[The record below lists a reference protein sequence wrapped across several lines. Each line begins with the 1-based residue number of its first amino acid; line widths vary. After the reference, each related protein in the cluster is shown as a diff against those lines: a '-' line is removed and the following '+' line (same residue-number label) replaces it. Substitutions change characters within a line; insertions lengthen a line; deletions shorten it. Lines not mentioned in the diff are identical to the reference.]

1 MQIRPAF
8 GGNIMAQ
15 IVTTNTRPQFATV
28 RYKVMDAPMREES
41 AAGEIVHCKLP
52 KGVGESQVK
61 HVRTE
66 PVPAGKTISDA
77 DILVVGGRG
86 LQKEAD
92 LKLIREAARFLG
104 GDWAIT
110 RPLAEKGWCTND
122 RQIGLSGRT
131 VRPKLIITCGGQRR
145 HPVRGLHEPVRAYYR
160 HQHRS
165 RRADLP
171 GVARCDR
178 RRPVRGIAGAAPQ
191 TEGGKRMK
199 PFQKINDTDLA
210 VFEKLMPGRVFYG
223 SAISEDYDHDEMTE
237 YGHYMPDAV
246 LQALSTEEVCA
257 VLAYCNSHNIAVT
270 PRGTGTGL
278 CGGCVARDGGIVLST
293 EKMKKV
299 LEVDTQ
305 NMTAT
310 VEPGVLLMEF
320 PKALEGT
327 GLFYPPDPGE
337 KTATMGGN
345 AMTNAGGMRA
355 VRYGVTRDYVLGM
368 EVVLADGT
376 VLSLGGKNVKTSSG
390 YSLIQLMVGSEG
402 TLGFLTKLTVKLIPE
417 PKVNLS
423 LLIPFDD
430 LNKCIGA
437 VPAVLACGCEPT
449 AVEFMERAVIASA
462 ETYLGKQ
469 FPDTSADAYLL
480 VRLDGASTDALQP
493 SVAVLTDLALSLGAK
508 DVLLADTD
516 ERKESIWNARGA
528 FLEAIKSGTPSMD
541 ECDVVVP
548 RDKIALFVEK
558 SIAIGKRQGVRI
570 CSFGHAGDGN
580 LHIYACQDNLTEDLW
595 QEKVHCI
602 MDELYA
608 EARAL
613 SGEVSGEHGVGHAKR
628 AFLEESLG
636 SRQIELMRGIKQVFD
651 PNGILNPG
659 KVV

>member
-1 MQIRPAF
+1 
-8 GGNIMAQ
+8 
-15 IVTTNTRPQFATV
+15 
-28 RYKVMDAPMREES
+28 
-41 AAGEIVHCKLP
+41 
-52 KGVGESQVK
+52 
-61 HVRTE
+61 
-66 PVPAGKTISDA
+66 
-77 DILVVGGRG
+77 
-86 LQKEAD
+86 
-92 LKLIREAARFLG
+92 
-104 GDWAIT
+104 
-110 RPLAEKGWCTND
+110 
-122 RQIGLSGRT
+122 
-131 VRPKLIITCGGQRR
+131 
-145 HPVRGLHEPVRAYYR
+145 
-160 HQHRS
+160 
-165 RRADLP
+165 
-171 GVARCDR
+171 
-178 RRPVRGIAGAAPQ
+178 
-191 TEGGKRMK
+191 MK
-199 PFQKINDTDLA
+199 PFQTIGQTDLA
-210 VFEKLMPGRVFYG
+210 FFESLMPGRVFYG
-223 SAISEDYDHDEMTE
+223 EAISEDYDHDEMTE

-246 LQALSTEEVCA
+246 LQALSTGEVSQ
-257 VLAYCNSHNIAVT
+257 VLKHCNQRNIAVV

-278 CGGCVARDGGIVLST
+278 CGGCVAKGGGVVLST
-293 EKMKKV
+293 EKMKRV
-299 LEVDTQ
+299 LEVDTH

-368 EVVLADGT
+368 EVVLADGE
-376 VLSLGGKNVKTSSG
+376 VLTLGGKNVKTSSG
-390 YSLIQLMVGSEG
+390 YSLVQLMVGSEG

-430 LNKCIGA
+430 LDKCIGA
-437 VPAVLACGCEPT
+437 VPEVLACGCEPT
-449 AVEFMERAVIASA
+449 AVEFMEHEVIQSA

-480 VRLDGASTDALQP
+480 VRLDGASMDALQP
-493 SVAVLTDLALSLGAK
+493 SVAILTDLVLSLGAK

-548 RDKIALFVEK
+548 RDQIALFVK
-558 SIAIGKRQGVRI
+558 QSIEIGKRQGVRI

-580 LHIYACQDNLTEDLW
+580 LHIYACQDELNEAVW
-595 QEKVHCI
+595 QEKVQAV
-602 MDELYA
+602 MNALYE
-608 EARAL
+608 EARKL

-628 AFLEESLG
+628 AFLEGSLG
-636 SRQIELMRGIKQVFD
+636 KRQIALMRGVKAVFD